1 MINAPDRLRGVDLHT
16 HYWPEGFLQAARTGE
31 AWYGWTVEY
40 RDGQAVLRSEHTRDY
55 PISLP
60 DADLGDPAGR
70 HQQRSQAQG
79 IDLEA
84 VMVVGYLW
92 SFHLGAADSAKLARE
107 LNTELAS
114 VERRDPEHFVGLAH
128 VPAPHTDAAIE
139 EIRYAV
145 EELGL
150 RHFSLASHVNGLN
163 LDEPE
168 MVPILDA
175 IAESGSTLSIH
186 PAFFD
191 KLGERDRL
199 TGPFKA
205 GGVAPPLEASI
216 GLLGVMASGVFD
228 RYPDFRVWNS
238 HGGGVAMYTMGR
250 LQMRWDALAPEDRPM
265 QRGPFDYLRNFWVG
279 NLVHDPES
287 LKLLINRIGIDRIT
301 IGTDTPFKW
310 DHPGGSANWIRSLEW
325 LSDED
330 KDRILRLNAMDF
342 LNGPMGTDGTLDGH

>member
-1 MINAPDRLRGVDLHT
+1 MTNPAPMRAVDLHS
-16 HYWPEGFLQAARTGE
+16 HYWPQGFLE
-31 AWYGWTVEY
+31 AVDAGRSWYGWSVE
-40 RDGQAVLRSEHTRDY
+40 RRGDQTLLRSDHTRDY

-60 DADLGDPAGR
+60 GADLAEPLAR
-70 HQQRSQAQG
+70 HRRRADAQG

-92 SFHLGAADSAKLARE
+92 SYHLGPDESAALARE
-107 LNTELAS
+107 LNMELAD
-114 VERRDPEHFVGLAH
+114 VEHRDSEHFVGLAH

-139 EIRYAV
+139 EIAYAT
-145 EELGL
+145 EQLGL
-150 RHFSLASHVNGLN
+150 RHFSLASHINGVN
-163 LDEPE
+163 LDEPA

-175 IAESGSTLSIH
+175 IAEAGATLSVH

-205 GGVAPPLEASI
+205 GGVAPPLEATM
-216 GLLGVMASGVFD
+216 GLLGVMASGVLD
-228 RYPDFRVWNS
+228 RYPDFRVWVS

-250 LQMRWDALAPEDRPM
+250 LQMRWDALASDERPM
-265 QRGPFDYLRNFWVG
+265 ERGPFDYLRRFWVG
-279 NLVHDPES
+279 NLVHDPDS
-287 LKLLINRIGIDRIT
+287 LGLLIKRIGIDRIT

-310 DHPGGSANWIRSLEW
+310 DHPGGSANWIRALDW

-330 KDRILRLNAMDF
+330 KDRILRRNALDF
-342 LNGPMGTDGTLDGH
+342 LGR

>member
-1 MINAPDRLRGVDLHT
+1 MIEPPRRLQGVDLHT
-16 HYWPEGFLQAARTGE
+16 HYWPDAFLQAAATGKS
-31 AWYGWTVEY
+31 WYGWTVEY
-40 RDGQAVLRSEHTRDY
+40 RDGKAFLCSDHTRDY
-55 PISLP
+55 PISIP
-60 DADLGDPAGR
+60 SADLGDNLGR
-70 HQQRSQAQG
+70 HQRRSSAQG

-92 SFHLGAADSAKLARE
+92 SYHLGAADSAALARE
-107 LNTELAS
+107 LNTELAE
-114 VERRDPEHFVGLAH
+114 VERRDAEHFVGLAH
-128 VPAPHTDAAIE
+128 VPAPHTKAAID
-139 EIRYAV
+139 EIEYAV
-145 EELGL
+145 KELGL

-163 LDEPE
+163 LDEPA

-191 KLGERDRL
+191 KLGEHDRL

-205 GGVAPPLEASI
+205 GGIAPPLEASI
-216 GLLGVMASGVFD
+216 GFLGVMASGVLD
-228 RYPDFRVWNS
+228 RYPDFRVWSS

-250 LQMRWDALAPEDRPM
+250 LQMRWDALAVEDRPM
-265 QRGPFDYLRNFWVG
+265 AAGPFEYLRRFWVG

-310 DHPGGSANWIRSLEW
+310 DQPGGSANWIRGLEW
-325 LSDED
+325 LDD
-330 KDRILRLNAMDF
+330 DQKDRILRLNAIEF
-342 LNGPMGTDGTLDGH
+342 LNGPSETSAGDP